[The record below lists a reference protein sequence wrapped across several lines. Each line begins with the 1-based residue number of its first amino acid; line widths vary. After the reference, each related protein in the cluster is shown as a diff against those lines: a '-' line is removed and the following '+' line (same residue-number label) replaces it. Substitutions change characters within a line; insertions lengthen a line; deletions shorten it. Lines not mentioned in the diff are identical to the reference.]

1 MKQIKFNYS
10 IDDKVT
16 LVKEPSYKN
25 RASYLNCNYNFSP
38 KEYTINAIKYICNE
52 DGEEILY
59 QLHAYCDE
67 YLAYH
72 NWMKEEC
79 FSGKGT
85 EHIEDIEFVSVDGK
99 QLNIGDCVY
108 NGIFYGCL
116 DDKYISPDFT
126 FTSYGKIKNLT
137 CKWEGTHYID
147 GKTKIVCSSRC
158 QVYPIKYWMKN
169 ESDTFDLNPSFAL
182 KEVNDTFVENYIKA
196 CKENRINP
204 FNLNEESKI
213 FEWLNFMGIYE
224 KVKNNYKK
232 ITIRKNKKKEKD
244 TTVDNFLSSL
254 TKAQKKELLN
264 KLSKLQ

>member
-25 RASYLNCNYNFSP
+25 RTSLNYNYNFSP

-59 QLHAYCDE
+59 QLNAYCDE
-67 YLAYH
+67 YLTYH

-99 QLNIGDCVY
+99 QLNIGDCIY
-108 NGIFYGCL
+108 DGIFYAGI
-116 DDKYISPDFT
+116 DGKYISPDFT
-126 FTSYGKIKNLT
+126 FTSYGKIKILGY
-137 CKWEGTHYID
+137 KWEGFHYSD
-147 GKTKIVCSSRC
+147 GKTEIITSIFGDAH
-158 QVYPIKYWMKN
+158 PIKYWMEN
-169 ESDTFDLNPSFAL
+169 ESDTFDFNPNFAL
-182 KEVNDTFVENYIKA
+182 KEVNDIFVENYIKA
-196 CKENRINP
+196 CKEKRINP
-204 FNLNEESKI
+204 FNLSEDTKI
-213 FEWLNFMGIYE
+213 FKWLNFMGIYE
-224 KVKNNYKK
+224 KVINNYKK

-244 TTVDNFLSSL
+244 TTVDDFLSSL
-254 TKAQKKELLN
+254 TKKQKKELLN